1 MLNVALSNSDE
12 EDLSDD
18 EENGE
23 SSVPVKDESDS
34 FEKWNRIKEFDGVV
48 LGNEYDNS
56 EDRDDNYEGEDIAVA
71 GLCEPLPYP
80 TGAAA
85 AVPHTSASNALTMS
99 SSTSSSSSSAALQ
112 SSQQVAASTDISP
125 TSPPAPRPD
134 TERSA
139 LKKEHSVSRVSKSGA
154 KIAPLKPATV
164 SRDAEN
170 SEPENVFDAVARKM
184 TRNKK

>member
-1 MLNVALSNSDE
+1 MNVALSNSDE

-56 EDRDDNYEGEDIAVA
+56 EDRDDNYEGEDITVA
-71 GLCEPLPYP
+71 ELCEPLPYP
-80 TGAAA
+80 TGAAAA
-85 AVPHTSASNALTMS
+85 AVPHTSASNALTTS
-99 SSTSSSSSSAALQ
+99 SSTSSSSSSAAPQ

-125 TSPPAPRPD
+125 ASPPAPRPD

-139 LKKEHSVSRVSKSGA
+139 LKKEQSVSRVSKSGA
-154 KIAPLKPATV
+154 KTAPLKPATV